1 MGTMIR
7 GASMMAGVTDRAQ
20 AIGKQFRSRG
30 VNFWVGSGI
39 AAVLSVVGYAALIPF
54 RGSYF
59 HTLFYERGPIPYLCT
74 FLFFLCL
81 VLLGLKLFRVRIEA
95 AALESG
101 LSRQLMAIAKSARQ
115 DRSGAEEQAQ
125 QLLAGM
131 KDVERDLLVTARL
144 RRAIS
149 ETASGAGAAEIG
161 AAMTDQADTDT
172 QVADSS
178 YFLVKFLIW
187 VVPILGF
194 VGTVVGIAAAIGNF
208 DSIVQGSESLTAIK
222 GQMGGIT
229 ASLGI
234 AFETTLI
241 ALVMSALMMLFL
253 AVVQKREEDTL
264 AIIHQW
270 VMEELA
276 VGGSSDSPAP
286 MPAAAV
292 AGQGIHDGLGG
303 GGGGGEDLGDV
314 LRKLQEIEESHNK
327 ELEQLNA
334 SLSEN
339 AAAMGSAKQIAE
351 SLQATQEI
359 QVQLRQSIE
368 QFTAVTDR
376 YIEAL
381 SRIYNLGK

>member
-1 MGTMIR
+1 MGTMIH
-7 GASMMAGVTDRAQ
+7 GASMMVGVTDRAQ
-20 AIGKQFRSRG
+20 AIGRQFRSRG
-30 VNFWVGSGI
+30 VNLWVGSGI
-39 AAVLSVVGYAALIPF
+39 AAVLYVVGYMTLIPF
-54 RGSYF
+54 EGSYF

-81 VLLGLKLFRVRIEA
+81 VLLGLKLVRVRIDA

-101 LSRQLMAIAKSARQ
+101 LSRQLMAIAKSAREEPAA
-115 DRSGAEEQAQ
+115 AEEQAQ
-125 QLLAGM
+125 QLLAGA
-131 KDVERDLLVTARL
+131 KDVEKDLLVTARL

-161 AAMTDQADTDT
+161 SAMTDQADTDS
-172 QVADSS
+172 QVAESS

-241 ALVMSALMMLFL
+241 ALVMSALMMLLF

-276 VGGSSDSPAP
+276 VGGSGDTLSPLP
-286 MPAAAV
+286 DR
-292 AGQGIHDGLGG
+292 GGDRDIHDGLGG
-303 GGGGGEDLGDV
+303 GGSGGENLGEV
-314 LRKLQEIEESHNK
+314 LRKLQEIEESHNR
-327 ELEQLNA
+327 ELEQLRTSLGENA
-334 SLSEN
+334 S
-339 AAAMGSAKQIAE
+339 AMGAAQQIAE
-351 SLQATQEI
+351 SLQATREI
-359 QVQLRQSIE
+359 QGQLQQTIG
-368 QFTAVTDR
+368 QFNEITGR
-376 YIEAL
+376 YVDTL
-381 SRIYNLGK
+381 RRIYNIGD